1 MAETF
6 RVGMVGSRF
15 MGKAHSNAWRQAPR
29 FFPLKAGVE
38 LHTICGRDAAHTEA
52 ARVQFGWEHAVTDW
66 RQLVNS
72 PDIDIV
78 DISTPN
84 DTHAEIAIAAA
95 AAGKHVLCEKPL
107 ALTVRQCETMV
118 EAAKKARVV
127 NMVCHNYRRIP
138 AIAQAKKMIES
149 GAIGRVLH
157 YYARY
162 AQDWSVDPGLPLN
175 WRFQKAFSGSGANGD
190 INSHI
195 IDLGRYLVGEFL
207 EVSSLMHTFV
217 KERPLPDGSGKGQG
231 LGGGKGGSRMARVN
245 VDDAVMFIGRFKNG
259 ALANLEATRFALG
272 RKNHISLEISGSLGS
287 LLFDF
292 EDMNRLKF
300 FDNTAPAD
308 RQGFRD
314 ILVTQPRGIHPYVG
328 QWWPPGHIIGYE
340 HTFIH
345 TVADFVDACANGKS
359 VQPTFE
365 DGLMNQ
371 RVLEAVD
378 QSARTRQWVK
388 V

>member
-1 MAETF
+1 MPETL
-6 RVGMVGSRF
+6 RIGMIGSRF
-15 MGKAHSNAWRQAPR
+15 MGRAHSNAWRQLPH
-29 FFPLKAGVE
+29 FFPVRARIE
-38 LHTICGRDAAHTEA
+38 LHTLCGRDPARTGA
-52 ARVQFGWEHAVTDW
+52 ARAQFGWQHAVTDW
-66 RQLVNS
+66 RLVVNS

-84 DTHAEIAIAAA
+84 DSHAEIALAAA
-95 AAGKHVLCEKPL
+95 AAGKHILCEKPL
-107 ALTVRQCETMV
+107 ALTVRQCEAMV
-118 EAAKKARVV
+118 QAVKKARVV

-149 GAIGRVLH
+149 GALGRVLH

-162 AQDWSVDPGLPLN
+162 AQDWPVDPDFPIN

-195 IDLGRYLVGEFL
+195 IDLGRYLIGEFH

-217 KERPLPDGSGKGQG
+217 KERPLPDPAPAKPSALGSKSA
-231 LGGGKGGSRMARVN
+231 SRTARVN

-272 RKNHISLEISGSLGS
+272 RKNHICVEINGTLGS
-287 LLFDF
+287 LAFDF
-292 EDMNRLKF
+292 EDMNRLKY
-300 FDNTAPAD
+300 FDTTAPPD

-314 ILVTQPRGIHPYVG
+314 IIVTQGNGVHPYVG

-340 HTFIH
+340 HTFVH
-345 TVADFVDACANGKS
+345 TFADFIEACLNGRS
-359 VQPTFE
+359 VHPTFD

-371 RVLEAVD
+371 RVMEAVD